1 MSRTSSLLLALA
13 LVFAPLAAYA
23 EVDARA
29 LAKEL
34 DELYRSK
41 ASEGRMTMQVR
52 TPDYEREMKMKVWSR
67 GMDDT
72 LVVITSP
79 KKEEGTASLKRGNE
93 MWNYLPKIEKTI
105 RIPPS
110 MMMGSW
116 MGSDFTNDD
125 LVRESSWEQ
134 DFDVSLEPAPP
145 TGQVCLRFVPKESA
159 VVTWSRIVTCFDAA
173 TRLPVTSD
181 YYDEKDRKARRMT
194 FSDVRELGGRRI
206 PARMTL
212 VPLTKEGHETV
223 VIYDEMQ
230 FDGDVPASLFTLTN
244 LRRAD

>member
-1 MSRTSSLLLALA
+1 MKLVAVALLLIGGVAH
-13 LVFAPLAAYA
+13 A
-23 EVDARA
+23 EVDPRA
-29 LAKEL
+29 LAKEM

-41 ASEGRMTMQVR
+41 TSEGRMTMKVR
-52 TPDYEREMKMKVWSR
+52 TPDYQREMSMKMWSR

-72 LVVITSP
+72 LVVITAP
-79 KKEEGTASLKRGNE
+79 RKEEGTASLKRGNE
-93 MWNYLPKIEKTI
+93 MWNYLPKIKKTI

-134 DFDVSLEPAPP
+134 DFDLSIDADPPA
-145 TGQVCLRFVPKESA
+145 GQVCLRFLPKEDA
-159 VVTWSRIVTCFDAA
+159 VVTWSRIVTCFEEASH
-173 TRLPVTSD
+173 LPVTSD

-223 VIYDEMQ
+223 VIYDEMK
-230 FDGDVPASLFTLTN
+230 FDGDVPDSLFTLTN